1 MTAAAAP
8 ECRHQDEVECC
19 CVVGDTVYT
28 GGDDGTIK
36 VDSELETM
44 DVPSSS
50 SGHRAASAS

>member
-1 MTAAAAP
+1 MPGGCLTRCVQVVAAAAP

-36 VDSELETM
+36 VGNFTIT
-44 DVPSSS
+44 V
-50 SGHRAASAS
+50 